1 MTDFKRY
8 KDFILEKES
17 KKTYYGFVLNDIQI
31 YVDDIIKKMEEFNMR
46 TWFLYSR
53 HNSVS
58 FGYYGTS
65 NVGDENVQKIK
76 KFFLEHLPYLVDI
89 KKYDDDHR
97 LVFNFVEVGDPVKF
111 KFINK

>member
-1 MTDFKRY
+1 MADFKRY

-31 YVDDIIKKMEEFNMR
+31 YVDDIIKKMEEFDME
-46 TWFLYSR
+46 TSFLYSR

-58 FGYYGTS
+58 FGYSGTS
-65 NVGDENVQKIK
+65 NDDDENIQKIK

-89 KKYDDDHR
+89 KRYDDDHR
-97 LVFNFVEVGDPVKF
+97 LVFNFVEVGEPVKF
-111 KFINK
+111 KFVHK